1 MRSVQMSDNTLKR
14 TMKLHHLVI
23 FGVAFLTPM
32 IAYTIYGVIATASH
46 GVESGSICFAV
57 IAMLFTALSYGHMA
71 KAFPAAGSTYTYT
84 RKAINAKLGVVAGW
98 IVLLGYVFFPMA
110 IWLIGAS
117 YFSAAVPA
125 VPSWVW
131 LIGFI
136 VVTSLI
142 NIVGVEV
149 GSKINFIMVSIQ
161 VVIIVAFLI
170 FTIKAITEGMGEGTL
185 ASFSP
190 FYNPDIDFS
199 YTVAGAAAAC
209 YCFLGFDALTTFT
222 EDTIDPTKNIP
233 RSIILTLLVCGA
245 IFLVVTYFT
254 HLVHPS
260 FDYPNPDN
268 AAYDIAKQVAPSIFG
283 GIFLIGT
290 IAGQFAAGL
299 SAQASGARLL
309 YAMGRDGVLPK
320 KFFGNL
326 NHKTQTPV
334 NAIILTGVV
343 ALFAVFLDV
352 TKATAYINFGG
363 FVAFFFVNISVIV
376 YYFVKQKQ
384 RSVKGFFL
392 YLVFPVLGA
401 LLCLYLLVHLD
412 KIAIILGCA
421 WTVAGIIYLLVLTK
435 GLKEEPPELGIDA

>member
-1 MRSVQMSDNTLKR
+1 
-14 TMKLHHLVI
+14 MKLHHLVI

-136 VVTSLI
+136 VVTSMI

-392 YLVFPVLGA
+392 YLVFPILGA
-401 LLCLYLLVHLD
+401 LLCLYLLIHLD

>member
-1 MRSVQMSDNTLKR
+1 
-14 TMKLHHLVI
+14 MKLHHLVI

-32 IAYTIYGVIATASH
+32 IAYTIYGVIATTSH

-84 RKAINAKLGVVAGW
+84 RKAINDKLGVIAGW

-131 LIGFI
+131 LVGFI

-149 GSKINFIMVSIQ
+149 GSKINFIMVSVQ
-161 VVIIVAFLI
+161 VVIIIAFLI
-170 FTIKAITEGMGEGTL
+170 FSIKAITEGMGEGTL

-245 IFLVVTYFT
+245 IFLIVTYFT

-260 FDYPNPDN
+260 FDYANPDN
-268 AAYDIAKQVAPSIFG
+268 AAYEIAKQVAPSIFG

-326 NHKTQTPV
+326 NSKTQTPV
-334 NAIILTGVV
+334 NAVILTGVV
-343 ALFAVFLDV
+343 ALFAIFLDV

-363 FVAFFFVNISVIV
+363 FVAFIFVNISVIV

-384 RSVKGFFL
+384 RSVKGFFM
-392 YLVFPVLGA
+392 YLIFPALGA

-412 KIAIILGCA
+412 RIAIILGCA
-421 WTVAGIIYLLVLTK
+421 WTAAGIIYLLVLTK
-435 GLKEEPPELGIDA
+435 GLKEDPPELGIDA

>member
-1 MRSVQMSDNTLKR
+1 MSDNTLKR

-185 ASFSP
+185 ASFAP

>member
-1 MRSVQMSDNTLKR
+1 
-14 TMKLHHLVI
+14 MKLHHLVI

-57 IAMLFTALSYGHMA
+57 IAMMFTALSYGHMA

-84 RKAINAKLGVVAGW
+84 RKAINSKLGVIAGW

-131 LIGFI
+131 LVGFI
-136 VVTSLI
+136 VVTTLI

-161 VVIIVAFLI
+161 VVIIIAFLI

-190 FYNPDIDFS
+190 FYNPDISFG

-222 EDTIDPTKNIP
+222 EDTVNPTKNIP
-233 RSIILTLLVCGA
+233 RAIILTLLVCGA
-245 IFLVVTYFT
+245 IFLIVTYFT

-260 FDYPNPDN
+260 YDYSNPDN
-268 AAYDIAKQVAPSIFG
+268 AAYEIARQVAPSVFG

-320 KFFGNL
+320 KFFGKL
-326 NHKTQTPV
+326 NSKTHTPINSIV
-334 NAIILTGVV
+334 LTGVV
-343 ALFAVFLDV
+343 ALFAIFLDV

-363 FVAFFFVNISVIV
+363 FVAFFFVNLSVIA
-376 YYFVKQKQ
+376 YYFVKQRQ
-384 RSVKGFFL
+384 RSLKGTIL
-392 YLVFPVLGA
+392 YLVFPVIGA
-401 LLCLYLLVHLD
+401 LLCLYLLIHLD
-412 KIAIILGCA
+412 RLAIILGCA

-435 GLKEEPPELGIDA
+435 GLKEEPPELGIDS

>member
-1 MRSVQMSDNTLKR
+1 MSDNTLKR

-190 FYNPDIDFS
+190 FYNPNIDFS

-376 YYFVKQKQ
+376 YYFVRQKQ

>member
-1 MRSVQMSDNTLKR
+1 MKDDTLKR

-57 IAMLFTALSYGHMA
+57 VAMLFTALSYGHMA
-71 KAFPAAGSTYTYT
+71 KAYPAAGSTYTYT
-84 RKAINAKLGVVAGW
+84 RKAINSKLGVIAGW

-125 VPSWVW
+125 VPSWAW
-131 LIGFI
+131 LIIFI
-136 VVTSLI
+136 VVTSVI
-142 NIVGVEV
+142 NIIGVEM

-161 VVIIVAFLI
+161 VIIIVAFLI

-268 AAYDIAKQVAPSIFG
+268 AAYDIARQVAPSIFG
-283 GIFLIGT
+283 GVFLIGT

-320 KFFGNL
+320 KLFGKL
-326 NHKTQTPV
+326 NAKTKTPI
-334 NAIILTGVV
+334 NAIILTGIV
-343 ALFAVFLDV
+343 ALFAIFLDV

-363 FVAFFFVNISVIV
+363 FVAFIFVNISVIAQ
-376 YYFVKQKQ
+376 YFIRQKE
-384 RSVKGFFL
+384 RSLKGFVL
-392 YLVFPVLGA
+392 YLLVPVLGA

-412 KIAIILGCA
+412 RFAIILGCA
-421 WTVAGIIYLLVLTK
+421 WTIAGIIYLLILTK
-435 GLKEEPPELGIDA
+435 GLKQEPPELGIDD

>member
-1 MRSVQMSDNTLKR
+1 MEDNTLKR

-46 GVESGSICFAV
+46 GVDSGSICFAV
-57 IAMLFTALSYGHMA
+57 IAMMFTALSYGHMA

-84 RKAINAKLGVVAGW
+84 RKAINSKLGVIAGW

-131 LIGFI
+131 LVGFI
-136 VVTSLI
+136 VVTTLI

-161 VVIIVAFLI
+161 VVIIIAFLI

-190 FYNPDIDFS
+190 FYNPDISFG

-222 EDTIDPTKNIP
+222 EDTVNPTKNIP
-233 RSIILTLLVCGA
+233 RAIILTLLVCGA
-245 IFLVVTYFT
+245 IFLIVTYFT

-260 FDYPNPDN
+260 YDYSNPDN
-268 AAYDIAKQVAPSIFG
+268 AAYEIARQVAPSVFG

-320 KFFGNL
+320 KFFGKL
-326 NHKTQTPV
+326 NSKTHTPI
-334 NAIILTGVV
+334 NAIVLTGVV
-343 ALFAVFLDV
+343 ALFAIFLDV

-363 FVAFFFVNISVIV
+363 FVAFFFVNLSVIA
-376 YYFVKQKQ
+376 YYFVKQRQ
-384 RSVKGFFL
+384 RSLKGTIL

-401 LLCLYLLVHLD
+401 LLCLYLLIHLD
-412 KIAIILGCA
+412 RLAIILGCA

-435 GLKEEPPELGIDA
+435 GLKEEPPELGIDS

>member
-1 MRSVQMSDNTLKR
+1 MEDNTLKR

-57 IAMLFTALSYGHMA
+57 IAMMFTALSYGHMA

-84 RKAINAKLGVVAGW
+84 RKAINSKLGVIAGW

-131 LIGFI
+131 LVGFI
-136 VVTSLI
+136 VVTTLI

-161 VVIIVAFLI
+161 VVIIIAFLI

-190 FYNPDIDFS
+190 FYNPNISFG

-222 EDTIDPTKNIP
+222 EDTVNPTKNIP
-233 RSIILTLLVCGA
+233 RAIILTLLVCGA
-245 IFLVVTYFT
+245 IFLIVTYFT

-260 FDYPNPDN
+260 YDYSNPDN
-268 AAYDIAKQVAPSIFG
+268 AAYEIARQVAPSVFG

-320 KFFGNL
+320 KFFGKL
-326 NHKTQTPV
+326 NSKTHTPINSIV
-334 NAIILTGVV
+334 LTGVV
-343 ALFAVFLDV
+343 ALFAIFLDV

-363 FVAFFFVNISVIV
+363 FVAFFFVNLSVIA
-376 YYFVKQKQ
+376 YYFVKQRQ
-384 RSVKGFFL
+384 RSLKGTIL

-401 LLCLYLLVHLD
+401 LLCLYLLIHLD
-412 KIAIILGCA
+412 RLAIILGCA

-435 GLKEEPPELGIDA
+435 GLKEEPPELGIDS

>member
-1 MRSVQMSDNTLKR
+1 MENNTLKR

-32 IAYTIYGVIATASH
+32 IAYTIYGVISNASH
-46 GVESGSICFAV
+46 GVESGSVCFAV

-71 KAFPAAGSTYTYT
+71 KAFPQAGSTYTYT
-84 RKAINAKLGVVAGW
+84 RKAINSHLGVIAGW

-117 YFSAAVPA
+117 YLGAAIPA

-131 LIGFI
+131 LILFI

-142 NIVGVEV
+142 NIIGVEV
-149 GSKINFIMVSIQ
+149 GSKINFTLVAIQ
-161 VVIIVAFLI
+161 VIIIIAFLA
-170 FTIKAITEGMGEGTL
+170 FTIKSITEGLGEGTL

-190 FYNPDIDFS
+190 FYNPNIDFS

-222 EDTIDPTKNIP
+222 EDAIDPTKNIP
-233 RSIILTLLVCGA
+233 RSIILTMLVCGA

-260 FDYPNPDN
+260 FVYDNPDN
-268 AAYDIAKQVAPSIFG
+268 AAYEIARMVAPSVFG
-283 GIFLIGT
+283 GIFLIGL

-320 KFFGNL
+320 KFFGYL
-326 NHKTQTPV
+326 YPKTKTPV
-334 NAIILTGVV
+334 NAIILTGIV
-343 ALFAVFLDV
+343 ALFAIFLDV

-363 FVAFFFVNISVIV
+363 FVAFLFVNISVIA
-376 YYFVKQKQ
+376 YYFISKKE
-384 RSVKGFFL
+384 RSLGGIFKYF
-392 YLVFPVLGA
+392 VFPVLGA
-401 LLCLYLLVHLD
+401 LLCLYLLIHLD
-412 KIAIILGCA
+412 KFAIILGCA

-435 GLKEEPPELGIDA
+435 GLKNEPPELGIDD

>member
-1 MRSVQMSDNTLKR
+1 
-14 TMKLHHLVI
+14 MKLHHLVI

-84 RKAINAKLGVVAGW
+84 RKAINANLGVVAGW

-290 IAGQFAAGL
+290 IAGQFTAGL

-376 YYFVKQKQ
+376 YYFVRQKQ

>member
-1 MRSVQMSDNTLKR
+1 MSDNTLKR

-84 RKAINAKLGVVAGW
+84 RKAINDKLGVVAGW

-334 NAIILTGVV
+334 NAIILTGVG

>member
-1 MRSVQMSDNTLKR
+1 
-14 TMKLHHLVI
+14 MKLRHLVI
-23 FGVAFLTPM
+23 FGIAFLTPM

-46 GVESGSICFAV
+46 GVESGAICFAV

-71 KAFPAAGSTYTYT
+71 KAYPTAGSTYTYT
-84 RKAINAKLGVVAGW
+84 RKAINSKLGVIAGW

-110 IWLIGAS
+110 IWLIGAA
-117 YFSAAVPA
+117 YLSAAVPA

-131 LIGFI
+131 LAGFI
-136 VVTSLI
+136 IVTSAI
-142 NIVGVEV
+142 NFFGAEV
-149 GSKINFIMVSIQ
+149 GSKINFVLVGIQ
-161 VVIIVAFLI
+161 VGIIIAFLA

-222 EDTIDPTKNIP
+222 EDAVEPTKNIP
-233 RSIILTLLVCGA
+233 RAIILTMLICGA

-260 FDYPNPDN
+260 FEYANPDN
-268 AAYDIAKQVAPSIFG
+268 AAYDIARQVAPPVFG
-283 GIFLIGT
+283 AIFLVGT
-290 IAGQFAAGL
+290 IVGQFAAGL

-309 YAMGRDGVLPK
+309 YAMGRDGVMPK
-320 KFFGNL
+320 KFFGTL
-326 NHKTQTPV
+326 NPKTKTPA
-334 NAIILTGVV
+334 NAIFLIGAV
-343 ALFAVFLDV
+343 ALLAIFLDV

-363 FVAFFFVNISVIV
+363 FVAFFFVNLSVIAQ
-376 YYFVKQKQ
+376 YYVKKKE
-384 RSVKGFFL
+384 RSLKGTIL
-392 YLVFPVLGA
+392 YLIFPILGA

-412 KIAIILGCA
+412 KFAIILGCA
-421 WTVAGIIYLLVLTK
+421 WTVAGIIYLLILTM
-435 GLKEEPPELGIDA
+435 GLKQEPPELGIDD

>member
-1 MRSVQMSDNTLKR
+1 MSDNTLKR

-117 YFSAAVPA
+117 YFSAAVSA

-376 YYFVKQKQ
+376 YYFVRQKQ

>member
-1 MRSVQMSDNTLKR
+1 MSDNTLKR

-117 YFSAAVPA
+117 YFSAA

-376 YYFVKQKQ
+376 YYFVRQKQ

>member
-1 MRSVQMSDNTLKR
+1 
-14 TMKLHHLVI
+14 MKLHHLVI

-57 IAMLFTALSYGHMA
+57 IAMMFTALSYGHMA

-136 VVTSLI
+136 IVTSLI

-149 GSKINFIMVSIQ
+149 GSKSNFIMVSIQ

>member
-1 MRSVQMSDNTLKR
+1 MSDNTLKR

-57 IAMLFTALSYGHMA
+57 IAMMFTALSYGHMA

-136 VVTSLI
+136 IVTSLI

-412 KIAIILGCA
+412 KIAIILGGA

>member
-1 MRSVQMSDNTLKR
+1 MEDNTLKR

-57 IAMLFTALSYGHMA
+57 IAMMFTALSYGHMA

-84 RKAINAKLGVVAGW
+84 RKAINSKLGVIAGW

-131 LIGFI
+131 LVGFI
-136 VVTSLI
+136 VVTTLI

-161 VVIIVAFLI
+161 VVIIIAFLI

-190 FYNPDIDFS
+190 FYNPDISFG

-222 EDTIDPTKNIP
+222 EDTVNPTKNIP
-233 RSIILTLLVCGA
+233 RAIILTLLVCGA
-245 IFLVVTYFT
+245 IFLIVTYFT

-260 FDYPNPDN
+260 YDYSNPDN
-268 AAYDIAKQVAPSIFG
+268 AAYEIARQVAPSVFG

-309 YAMGRDGVLPK
+309 YAMGRDRVLPK
-320 KFFGNL
+320 KFFGKL
-326 NHKTQTPV
+326 NSKTHTPINSIV
-334 NAIILTGVV
+334 LTGVV
-343 ALFAVFLDV
+343 ALFAIFLDV

-363 FVAFFFVNISVIV
+363 FVAFFFVNLSVIA
-376 YYFVKQKQ
+376 YYFVKQRQ
-384 RSVKGFFL
+384 RSLKGTIL
-392 YLVFPVLGA
+392 YLVFPVIGA
-401 LLCLYLLVHLD
+401 LLCLYLLIHLD
-412 KIAIILGCA
+412 RLAIILGCA

-435 GLKEEPPELGIDA
+435 GLKEEPPELGIDS

>member
-1 MRSVQMSDNTLKR
+1 M
-14 TMKLHHLVI
+14 
-23 FGVAFLTPM
+23 
-32 IAYTIYGVIATASH
+32 
-46 GVESGSICFAV
+46 FAV

-84 RKAINAKLGVVAGW
+84 RKAINDKLGVVAGW

-142 NIVGVEV
+142 NIAGVEV

>member
-1 MRSVQMSDNTLKR
+1 
-14 TMKLHHLVI
+14 MKLHHLVI

-57 IAMLFTALSYGHMA
+57 IAMMFTALSYGHMA

-136 VVTSLI
+136 IVTSLI

>member
-1 MRSVQMSDNTLKR
+1 MKDDTLKR

-57 IAMLFTALSYGHMA
+57 VAMLFTALSYGHMA
-71 KAFPAAGSTYTYT
+71 KAYPAAGSTYTYT
-84 RKAINAKLGVVAGW
+84 RKAINSKLGVIAGW

-125 VPSWVW
+125 VPSWAW
-131 LIGFI
+131 LIIFI
-136 VVTSLI
+136 VVTSVI
-142 NIVGVEV
+142 NIIGVEM

-161 VVIIVAFLI
+161 VIIIVAFLI

-268 AAYDIAKQVAPSIFG
+268 AAYDIARQVAPSIFG
-283 GIFLIGT
+283 GVFLIGT
-290 IAGQFAAGL
+290 IAGQFAAGR

-309 YAMGRDGVLPK
+309 YAMGSDGVLPK
-320 KFFGNL
+320 NLFGKL
-326 NHKTQTPV
+326 PAKTKTPI
-334 NAIILTGVV
+334 NAIILTGIV
-343 ALFAVFLDV
+343 ALFAIFLDV

-363 FVAFFFVNISVIV
+363 FVAFIFVNISVIAQ
-376 YYFVKQKQ
+376 YFIRQKE
-384 RSVKGFFL
+384 RSLKGFVL
-392 YLVFPVLGA
+392 YLLFPVLGA

-412 KIAIILGCA
+412 RFAIILGCA
-421 WTVAGIIYLLVLTK
+421 WTIAGIIYLLILTK
-435 GLKEEPPELGIDA
+435 GLKQEPPELGIDD

>member
-1 MRSVQMSDNTLKR
+1 MKDDTLKR

-46 GVESGSICFAV
+46 GVESGSICFSV
-57 IAMLFTALSYGHMA
+57 VAMLFTALSYGHMA
-71 KAFPAAGSTYTYT
+71 KAYPAAGSTYTYT
-84 RKAINAKLGVVAGW
+84 RKAINSKLGVIAGW

-125 VPSWVW
+125 VPSWAW
-131 LIGFI
+131 LIIFI
-136 VVTSLI
+136 VVTSVI
-142 NIVGVEV
+142 NIIGVEM

-161 VVIIVAFLI
+161 VIIIVAFLI

-268 AAYDIAKQVAPSIFG
+268 AAYDIARQVAPSIFG
-283 GIFLIGT
+283 GVFLIGT

-320 KFFGNL
+320 KLFGKL
-326 NHKTQTPV
+326 NAKTKTPI
-334 NAIILTGVV
+334 NAIILTGIV
-343 ALFAVFLDV
+343 ALFAIFLDV

-363 FVAFFFVNISVIV
+363 FVAFIFVNISVIAQ
-376 YYFVKQKQ
+376 YFIRQKE
-384 RSVKGFFL
+384 RSLKGFVL
-392 YLVFPVLGA
+392 YLLFPVLGA

-412 KIAIILGCA
+412 RFAIILGCA
-421 WTVAGIIYLLVLTK
+421 WTIAGIIYLLILTK
-435 GLKEEPPELGIDA
+435 GLKQEPPELGIDD

>member
-1 MRSVQMSDNTLKR
+1 M
-14 TMKLHHLVI
+14 
-23 FGVAFLTPM
+23 
-32 IAYTIYGVIATASH
+32 
-46 GVESGSICFAV
+46 
-57 IAMLFTALSYGHMA
+57 
-71 KAFPAAGSTYTYT
+71 
-84 RKAINAKLGVVAGW
+84 
-98 IVLLGYVFFPMA
+98 
-110 IWLIGAS
+110 
-117 YFSAAVPA
+117 
-125 VPSWVW
+125 
-131 LIGFI
+131 
-136 VVTSLI
+136 TSLI

-268 AAYDIAKQVAPSIFG
+268 AAYDIAKQVAPSVFG
-283 GIFLIGT
+283 GIFLLGT

-363 FVAFFFVNISVIV
+363 FVAFFYVSMLEKNKHPQNNKEIIPSIDTFNKVARAMNISLNEILEAVNSDQLV
-376 YYFVKQKQ
+376 SLNLQKKDAENTKTFDNVFPI
-384 RSVKGFFL
+384 SVKKFPLLGEIACGEPIFANEDRESYIMVGTDIDADFCL
-392 YLVFPVLGA
+392 KAKGDSMIGARILDGDIVFIKKTDIVDNSEIAAVAVDDEVL
-401 LLCLYLLVHLD
+401 LKRFEYS
-412 KIAIILGCA
+412 
-421 WTVAGIIYLLVLTK
+421 
-435 GLKEEPPELGIDA
+435 KEENILALHSENPRYSDIQGSSWTI

>member
-1 MRSVQMSDNTLKR
+1 MEDNTLKR

-57 IAMLFTALSYGHMA
+57 IAMMFTALSYGHMA

-84 RKAINAKLGVVAGW
+84 RKAINSKLGVIAGW

-131 LIGFI
+131 LVGFI
-136 VVTSLI
+136 VVTTLI

-161 VVIIVAFLI
+161 VVIIIAFLI

-190 FYNPDIDFS
+190 FYNPDISFG

-222 EDTIDPTKNIP
+222 EATVNPTKNIP
-233 RSIILTLLVCGA
+233 RAIILTLLVCGA
-245 IFLVVTYFT
+245 IFLIVTYFT

-260 FDYPNPDN
+260 YDYSNPDN
-268 AAYDIAKQVAPSIFG
+268 AAYEIARQVAPSVFG

-320 KFFGNL
+320 KFFGKL
-326 NHKTQTPV
+326 NSKTHTPINSIV
-334 NAIILTGVV
+334 LTGVV
-343 ALFAVFLDV
+343 ALFAIFLDV

-363 FVAFFFVNISVIV
+363 FVAFFFVNLSVIA
-376 YYFVKQKQ
+376 YYFVKQRQ
-384 RSVKGFFL
+384 RSLKGTIL
-392 YLVFPVLGA
+392 YLVFPVIGA
-401 LLCLYLLVHLD
+401 LLCLYLLIHLD
-412 KIAIILGCA
+412 RLAIILGCA

-435 GLKEEPPELGIDA
+435 GLKEEPPELGIDS

>member
-1 MRSVQMSDNTLKR
+1 MKDDTLKR

-57 IAMLFTALSYGHMA
+57 VAMLFTALSYGHMA
-71 KAFPAAGSTYTYT
+71 KAYPAAGSTYTYT
-84 RKAINAKLGVVAGW
+84 RKAINSKLGVIAGW

-125 VPSWVW
+125 VPSWAW
-131 LIGFI
+131 LIIFI
-136 VVTSLI
+136 VVTSVI
-142 NIVGVEV
+142 NIIGVEM

-161 VVIIVAFLI
+161 VIIIVAFLI

-268 AAYDIAKQVAPSIFG
+268 AAYDIARQVAPSIFG
-283 GIFLIGT
+283 GVFLIGT

-320 KFFGNL
+320 KLFGKL
-326 NHKTQTPV
+326 NAKTKTPI
-334 NAIILTGVV
+334 NAIILTGIV
-343 ALFAVFLDV
+343 ALFAIFLDV

-363 FVAFFFVNISVIV
+363 FVAFIFVNISVIAQ
-376 YYFVKQKQ
+376 YFIRQKE
-384 RSVKGFFL
+384 RSLKGFVL
-392 YLVFPVLGA
+392 YLLFPVLGA

-412 KIAIILGCA
+412 RFAIILGCA
-421 WTVAGIIYLLVLTK
+421 WTIAGIIYLLILTK
-435 GLKEEPPELGIDA
+435 GLKQEPPELGIDD

>member
-1 MRSVQMSDNTLKR
+1 MKDDTLKR

-57 IAMLFTALSYGHMA
+57 VAMLFTALSYGHMA
-71 KAFPAAGSTYTYT
+71 KAYPAAGSTYTYT
-84 RKAINAKLGVVAGW
+84 RKAINSKLGVIAGW

-125 VPSWVW
+125 VPSWAW
-131 LIGFI
+131 LIIFI
-136 VVTSLI
+136 VVTSVI
-142 NIVGVEV
+142 NIIGVEM

-161 VVIIVAFLI
+161 VIIIVAFLI

-268 AAYDIAKQVAPSIFG
+268 AAYDIARQVAPSIFG
-283 GIFLIGT
+283 GVFLIGT

-320 KFFGNL
+320 KLFGKL
-326 NHKTQTPV
+326 NTKTKTPI
-334 NAIILTGVV
+334 NAIILTGIV
-343 ALFAVFLDV
+343 ALFAIFLDV

-363 FVAFFFVNISVIV
+363 FVAFIFVNISVIAQ
-376 YYFVKQKQ
+376 YFIRQKE
-384 RSVKGFFL
+384 RSLKGFVL
-392 YLVFPVLGA
+392 YLLFPVLGA

-412 KIAIILGCA
+412 RFAIILGCA
-421 WTVAGIIYLLVLTK
+421 WTIAGIIYLLILTK
-435 GLKEEPPELGIDA
+435 GLKQEPPELGIDD

>member
-1 MRSVQMSDNTLKR
+1 
-14 TMKLHHLVI
+14 MKLHHLVI

-392 YLVFPVLGA
+392 YLVFPILGA

>member
-1 MRSVQMSDNTLKR
+1 MEDNTLKR

-57 IAMLFTALSYGHMA
+57 IAMMFTALSYGHMA

-84 RKAINAKLGVVAGW
+84 RKAINSKLGVIAGW

-136 VVTSLI
+136 VVTTLI

-161 VVIIVAFLI
+161 VVIIIAFLI

-190 FYNPDIDFS
+190 FYNPDISFG

-222 EDTIDPTKNIP
+222 EDTVNPTKNIP
-233 RSIILTLLVCGA
+233 RAIILTLLVCGA
-245 IFLVVTYFT
+245 IFLIVTYFT

-260 FDYPNPDN
+260 YDYSTPDN
-268 AAYDIAKQVAPSIFG
+268 AAYEIARQVAPSVFG

-320 KFFGNL
+320 KFFGKL
-326 NHKTQTPV
+326 NSKTHTPINSIV
-334 NAIILTGVV
+334 LTGVV
-343 ALFAVFLDV
+343 ALFAIFLDV

-363 FVAFFFVNISVIV
+363 FVAFFFVNLSVIA
-376 YYFVKQKQ
+376 YYFVKQRQ
-384 RSVKGFFL
+384 RSLKGTIL

-401 LLCLYLLVHLD
+401 LLCLYLLIHLD
-412 KIAIILGCA
+412 RLAIILGCA

-435 GLKEEPPELGIDA
+435 GLKQEPPELGIDS

>member
-1 MRSVQMSDNTLKR
+1 MEDNTLKR
-14 TMKLHHLVI
+14 TMKLRHLVI

-32 IAYTIYGVIATASH
+32 IAYTIYGVISTASH
-46 GVESGSICFAV
+46 GVESGAVCFAV

-71 KAFPAAGSTYTYT
+71 KAYPTAGSTYTYT
-84 RKAINAKLGVVAGW
+84 RKAINSKLGVIAGW
-98 IVLLGYVFFPMA
+98 IVLLGYIFFPMA
-110 IWLIGAS
+110 IWLIGAA

-125 VPSWVW
+125 VPGWVW
-131 LIGFI
+131 LVCFI
-136 VVTSLI
+136 IITSAI
-142 NIVGVEV
+142 NIIGVEV
-149 GSKINFIMVSIQ
+149 GTKVNFALVALQ
-161 VVIIVAFLI
+161 VIIILAFLI

-222 EDTIDPTKNIP
+222 EDAVEPTKNIP
-233 RSIILTLLVCGA
+233 RSIILTLLVCGL
-245 IFLVVTYFT
+245 IFLIVTYFT

-260 FDYPNPDN
+260 FEYENADN
-268 AAYDIAKQVAPSIFG
+268 AAYEIARQVAPSVFG

-309 YAMGRDGVLPK
+309 YAMGRDGVMPR
-320 KFFGNL
+320 KFFGHL
-326 NHKTQTPV
+326 SKKTKTPT
-334 NAIILTGVV
+334 NAIILTGIV
-343 ALFAVFLDV
+343 ALFAIFLDV

-363 FVAFFFVNISVIV
+363 FVAFFFVNLSVIAQ
-376 YYFVKQKQ
+376 YFIKQKE
-384 RSVKGFFL
+384 RSLKGIFL
-392 YLVFPVLGA
+392 YLLFPVLGA

-412 KIAIILGCA
+412 RFALVLGCA
-421 WTVAGIIYLLVLTK
+421 WTAAGIIYLLILTK
-435 GLKEEPPELGIDA
+435 GLKKEPPELGIDG

>member
-1 MRSVQMSDNTLKR
+1 MSDNTLKR

-392 YLVFPVLGA
+392 YLVFPILGA

-421 WTVAGIIYLLVLTK
+421 WTVAGIIYLLILTK

>member
-1 MRSVQMSDNTLKR
+1 
-14 TMKLHHLVI
+14 MKLHHLVI

-57 IAMLFTALSYGHMA
+57 VAMLFTALSYGHMA
-71 KAFPAAGSTYTYT
+71 KAYPAAGSTYTYT
-84 RKAINAKLGVVAGW
+84 RKAINSKLGVIAGW

-125 VPSWVW
+125 VPSWAW
-131 LIGFI
+131 LIIFI
-136 VVTSLI
+136 VVTSVI
-142 NIVGVEV
+142 NIIGVEM

-161 VVIIVAFLI
+161 VIIIVAFLI

-268 AAYDIAKQVAPSIFG
+268 AAYDIARQVAPSIFG
-283 GIFLIGT
+283 GVFLIGT

-320 KFFGNL
+320 KLFGKL
-326 NHKTQTPV
+326 NAKTKTPI
-334 NAIILTGVV
+334 NAIILTGIV
-343 ALFAVFLDV
+343 ALFAIFLDV

-363 FVAFFFVNISVIV
+363 FVAFIFVNISVIAQ
-376 YYFVKQKQ
+376 YFIRQKE
-384 RSVKGFFL
+384 RSLKGFVL
-392 YLVFPVLGA
+392 YLLFPVLGA

-412 KIAIILGCA
+412 RFAIILGCA
-421 WTVAGIIYLLVLTK
+421 WTIAGIIYLLILTK
-435 GLKEEPPELGIDA
+435 GLKQEPPELGIDD

>member
-1 MRSVQMSDNTLKR
+1 MSDNTLKR

-392 YLVFPVLGA
+392 YLVFPILGA

>member
-1 MRSVQMSDNTLKR
+1 M
-14 TMKLHHLVI
+14 
-23 FGVAFLTPM
+23 
-32 IAYTIYGVIATASH
+32 
-46 GVESGSICFAV
+46 GSPF
-57 IAMLFTALSYGHMA
+57 
-71 KAFPAAGSTYTYT
+71 
-84 RKAINAKLGVVAGW
+84 
-98 IVLLGYVFFPMA
+98 GYVFFPMA

-136 VVTSLI
+136 LITPLI
-142 NIVGVEV
+142 NIIGVEG
-149 GSKINFIMVSIQ
+149 GSKINFIMVSIH
-161 VVIIVAFLI
+161 VIIIIAFLI

-222 EDTIDPTKNIP
+222 EDTIDPEKNIP

-268 AAYDIAKQVAPSIFG
+268 AAYDIARQVAPSVFG

-320 KFFGNL
+320 KLFGKL
-326 NHKTQTPV
+326 GKSKTPV

-343 ALFAVFLDV
+343 ALFAIFLDV
-352 TKATAYINFGG
+352 TKATAYINFGRLVG
-363 FVAFFFVNISVIV
+363 FFFVNLSVIAH
-376 YYFVKQKQ
+376 YFIRQKQ
-384 RSVKGFFL
+384 RSLKGFIM

-401 LLCLYLLVHLD
+401 LFCLYLLVHLD
-412 KIAIILGCA
+412 RFAIILGCA
-421 WTVAGIIYLLVLTK
+421 WVAAGIIYLLILTK
-435 GLKEEPPELGIDA
+435 GLKEEPPELGIDS